1 MVGLWLLASEHLR
14 LGTWDLLGG
23 WTGGGGGDLSR
34 RLAMQLVHESALC
47 LSGLRQQRTLNNRG
61 FELANGL
68 PFIATDGAV
77 HQLLAAH
84 TVQQAQ
90 QLQIALGRIRNTRGH
105 FTGRLLA
112 VDPHRMPSYSK
123 RRMRKRKAHPRDRAA
138 KMAQTFFCL
147 DADTAQPICMI
158 TGTAARTVTTATP
171 ELLTLTGA
179 ILNPTTKPLVLAD
192 CEHFTAEL
200 LAQVRRL
207 GCFDLL
213 VPMPSQ
219 PYFRK
224 RLQAVAPEQ
233 FTRRWV
239 GYATAKVPY
248 ELPGEDLGQPLRMM
262 VQRTGEPPTPC
273 QLKSFVCT
281 ADRQEVEALC
291 DHFPKRWHIEEF
303 FRIHQ
308 ALGWQKAGTQN
319 LNIRYGRMSLAL
331 LAQASL
337 HQLRQRIDTETAAW
351 DAPHLAKDFL
361 GALEG
366 DIRVHDDTILVT
378 YYNAPKAGKLRAHY
392 ERLPQRLC
400 QEGIDPRIPWLYDFK
415 LDFRFR

>member
-1 MVGLWLLASEHLR
+1 MVGLWLLVPEHLR

-23 WTGGGGGDLSR
+23 WAGGGGGDISR
-34 RLAMQLVHESALC
+34 RLAMQLIHESALC
-47 LSGLRQQRTLNNRG
+47 LSGLRHKRTLNHQG
-61 FELANGL
+61 FALANGL
-68 PFIATDGAV
+68 PFIATDVAI
-77 HQLLAAH
+77 HELLAAH

-90 QLQIALGRIRNTRGH
+90 QLQIALGRIRKSRGH
-105 FTGRLLA
+105 FIGRLLA
-112 VDPHRMPSYSK
+112 MDPHRMPSYSK

-147 DADTAQPICMI
+147 DAETTQPVCMI
-158 TGTAARTVTTATP
+158 TGTVARTVTAATA
-171 ELLTLTGA
+171 ELLGLTEA
-179 ILNPTTKPLVLAD
+179 ILNPTSNPLVVAD

-200 LAQVRRL
+200 LSEVRRA
-207 GCFDLL
+207 GRFDLL

-224 RLQAVAPEQ
+224 RLQALRPEE
-233 FTRRWV
+233 FTPRWA

-248 ELPGEDLGQPLRMM
+248 DLRGEDSGPPLPMM
-262 VQRTGEPPTPC
+262 VQRSGEPPQPC
-273 QLKSFVCT
+273 TFKSFVCT
-281 ADRQEVEALC
+281 ADRDEVDALC
-291 DHFPKRWHIEEF
+291 RDFPKRWHIEEF

-319 LNIRYGRMSLAL
+319 GNIRYGRMSLAL

-337 HQLRQRIDTETAAW
+337 HQLREHLDDETASW

-366 DIRVHDDTILVT
+366 DIRVHDETIVVT
-378 YYNAPKAGKLRAHY
+378 YYNAPQGAQLREHY

-400 QEGIDPRIPWLYDFK
+400 GEGIDPRIPWLYDFK